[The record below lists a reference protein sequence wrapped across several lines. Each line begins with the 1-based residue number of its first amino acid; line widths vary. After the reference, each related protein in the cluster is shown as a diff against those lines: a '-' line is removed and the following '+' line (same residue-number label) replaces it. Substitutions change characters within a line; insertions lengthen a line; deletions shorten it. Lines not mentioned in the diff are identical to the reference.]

1 MDRARKVRKIL
12 PVSPCDI
19 RGLEAWLEEQANAGL
34 FPVSIGSWA
43 VFTADGVPGT
53 RFRLEPYDQGRTAP
67 TEEQRELYRR
77 AGWSYALNVAPAG
90 CWLFYTADP
99 AAVELYSD
107 HESRGLSLERLEQA
121 ARRAWQRSLLL
132 GVVLA
137 AVSVWLLLFWS
148 GGMAARGGLPLV
160 WLRVFDPTFLVL
172 LLCQGAAFG
181 RSCRNAGLLRRACQ
195 ALRQGMDMPPSAGPS
210 GRIVW
215 ENVISLAAVF
225 LLALLL
231 AGQWMERRS
240 DPLEDFRQL
249 LRAGADKISV
259 NSAAVKDP
267 GLISRAAE
275 RFGSQCVVLAI
286 DARRRPE
293 GSYEVVVAGG
303 RTPTGLDAVE
313 WARRGEALGA
323 GEILLTSM
331 DADGTKAGFDLE
343 MTRAVT
349 QAVSIP
355 VIASGGCG
363 SLEHFAQVFAETDCD
378 AALAASL
385 FHFGELTVPQVKEYL
400 RKRKIPV
407 R

>member
-1 MDRARKVRKIL
+1 MLAKRIIPCLDVRDGRVVKGVNFVNIRDAGDPVELARFY
-12 PVSPCDI
+12 S
-19 RGLEAWLEEQANAGL
+19 
-34 FPVSIGSWA
+34 
-43 VFTADGVPGT
+43 
-53 RFRLEPYDQGRTAP
+53 DQGADEIVFLDITATSDGRATVADVVERTA
-67 TEEQRELYRR
+67 EQVFVPLT
-77 AGWSYALNVAPAG
+77 V
-90 CWLFYTADP
+90 
-99 AAVELYSD
+99 
-107 HESRGLSLERLEQA
+107 
-121 ARRAWQRSLLL
+121 
-132 GVVLA
+132 
-137 AVSVWLLLFWS
+137 
-148 GGMAARGGLPLV
+148 GGGIR
-160 WLRVFDPTFLVL
+160 T
-172 LLCQGAAFG
+172 
-181 RSCRNAGLLRRACQ
+181 
-195 ALRQGMDMPPSAGPS
+195 
-210 GRIVW
+210 
-215 ENVISLAAVF
+215 
-225 LLALLL
+225 
-231 AGQWMERRS
+231 
-240 DPLEDFRQL
+240 LEDFRQL

-363 SLEHFAQVFAETDCD
+363 SLEHFAQVFAETDCG

>member
-1 MDRARKVRKIL
+1 MLAKRIIPCLDVRDGRVVKGVNFVNIRDAGDPVELARFY
-12 PVSPCDI
+12 S
-19 RGLEAWLEEQANAGL
+19 
-34 FPVSIGSWA
+34 
-43 VFTADGVPGT
+43 
-53 RFRLEPYDQGRTAP
+53 DQGADEIVFLDITATSDGRATVADVVERTA
-67 TEEQRELYRR
+67 EQVFVPLT
-77 AGWSYALNVAPAG
+77 V
-90 CWLFYTADP
+90 
-99 AAVELYSD
+99 
-107 HESRGLSLERLEQA
+107 
-121 ARRAWQRSLLL
+121 
-132 GVVLA
+132 
-137 AVSVWLLLFWS
+137 
-148 GGMAARGGLPLV
+148 GGGIR
-160 WLRVFDPTFLVL
+160 T
-172 LLCQGAAFG
+172 
-181 RSCRNAGLLRRACQ
+181 
-195 ALRQGMDMPPSAGPS
+195 
-210 GRIVW
+210 
-215 ENVISLAAVF
+215 
-225 LLALLL
+225 
-231 AGQWMERRS
+231 
-240 DPLEDFRQL
+240 LEDFRQL

-385 FHFGELTVPQVKEYL
+385 FHFGELTVPRVKEYL

>member
-121 ARRAWQRSLLL
+121 ARRAWQRACCWGWSCCRIC
-132 GVVLA
+132 VAA
-137 AVSVWLLLFWS
+137 AVLERRH
-148 GGMAARGGLPLV
+148 GGRGGLPLV

-240 DPLEDFRQL
+240 DPLEDFRQPYVELQELESTPVVLFDPSSGHDSRAYREHSLLAPALVFRHPAGPQSGKRCKL
-249 LRAGADKISV
+249 LRV
-259 NSAAVKDP
+259 P
-267 GLISRAAE
+267 
-275 RFGSQCVVLAI
+275 
-286 DARRRPE
+286 
-293 GSYEVVVAGG
+293 AGG
-303 RTPTGLDAVE
+303 HVFPPAAALHGPVRGPGPDGAVP
-313 WARRGEALGA
+313 A
-323 GEILLTSM
+323 GEPV
-331 DADGTKAGFDLE
+331 LE
-343 MTRAVT
+343 
-349 QAVSIP
+349 
-355 VIASGGCG
+355 
-363 SLEHFAQVFAETDCD
+363 L
-378 AALAASL
+378 
-385 FHFGELTVPQVKEYL
+385 
-400 RKRKIPV
+400 
-407 R
+407 